1 MLLLLVTLHVDA
13 FAEACGASHPASLF
27 ETAEPC
33 AAAVL
38 SEGEDSVAS
47 SGLELVEEQDFAEGP
62 EGRACLP
69 ACLLRAPRLMRPLPD
84 SGPTPVA
91 ACYRHTSRTDAST
104 ACRLLRAHYSLYC
117 VYRI

>member
-1 MLLLLVTLHVDA
+1 MFARLSMLLLLVTLHVDA

-47 SGLELVEEQDFAEGP
+47 SGLELVEEQDFAEAP
-62 EGRACLP
+62 RAGR

-91 ACYRHTSRTDAST
+91 A
-104 ACRLLRAHYSLYC
+104 
-117 VYRI
+117 